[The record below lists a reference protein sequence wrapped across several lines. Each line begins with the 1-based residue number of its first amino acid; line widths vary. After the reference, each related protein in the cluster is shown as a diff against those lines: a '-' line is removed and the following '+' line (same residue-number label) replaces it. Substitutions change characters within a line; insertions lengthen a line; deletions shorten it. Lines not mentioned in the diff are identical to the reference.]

1 MNSGPVIN
9 ARPVASP
16 HGRRLVPSKPHQL
29 SGQSTHVEPCKV
41 SLPLTTTAT
50 RQQSAFALMGTPPGL
65 AVPSRAADSLPDC
78 EPELNF
84 PARQVPWPQAR
95 PGLAPWPASCMPVMS
110 TCRHMLSS
118 EPVSLQ
124 PAAQQWCPSFDSTNA
139 QHMLNADSSEWGSPF
154 LQDGSS
160 LFATRHSLQKSLE
173 QLLKQQSLRAAGEK
187 AESGSTEIRASKAIG
202 APEEAV
208 IHSGPR

>member
-1 MNSGPVIN
+1 MG
-9 ARPVASP
+9 
-16 HGRRLVPSKPHQL
+16 H
-29 SGQSTHVEPCKV
+29 
-41 SLPLTTTAT
+41 AT
-50 RQQSAFALMGTPPGL
+50 E
-65 AVPSRAADSLPDC
+65 SLPDF
-78 EPELNF
+78 EPDLNLLTRH
-84 PARQVPWPQAR
+84 APWPLAR

-110 TCRHMLSS
+110 TCRHILSS

-187 AESGSTEIRASKAIG
+187 AESGSTDIRASAVVS
-202 APEEAV
+202 PEETA
-208 IHSGPR
+208 IHTGPR